1 MIKKSL
7 LLTLLLALLVP
18 WAANAQE
25 TVTIGDG
32 TVTSNTN
39 PIGTYYNYSIAEQLY
54 TAAEI
59 GMAGTI
65 SSVSF
70 YYMGNAAK
78 DLPITVYMKHVDE
91 ADLASAGITLADA
104 TEVFSGTLSVTTTAG
119 WVTINLATP
128 FDYNGTSNLLIGF
141 IKDYLY
147 YFSGQ
152 SWQGTAT
159 TATMARYTQNDYNAY
174 TTSTVPGT
182 AQANRPNIQLVIE
195 PASSDCPKP
204 NNLVASNVT
213 AHTADLTW
221 ESEATQFMLQYKK
234 VSDESWNSVYLE
246 DEGTSYQLTNLVA
259 ETEYNVRVAAHI
271 ESCGSDPQTGDDI
284 YSDWREIEFTTGIAC
299 PAPTNLAVTDGSITA
314 REATVTWEG
323 TSDSYVVM
331 IGEENLAVSAD
342 FEDQTI
348 PAAFT
353 NTDARPWSVTAGGA
367 NGSGYCAIPGNQ
379 GVNSSQSDL
388 TLEVTLNNPATV
400 SFNAKVSSEGS
411 YDWGR
416 FFIDG
421 TQMMQIS
428 GSQGW
433 TAYSYELAAGTHT
446 LIWRYVKDSSTASN
460 ADLFYVD
467 DIVVSAGVDSWTE
480 YNTNA
485 QTYGFTN
492 LTPNRHYQVKV
503 KGNCGDE
510 GYSQATA
517 PVSFTTLES
526 CVTPTGL
533 TASNVTAY
541 EATITWTSAADAW
554 QICVNDDEE
563 NLIDVTETTY
573 NFTGLTPE
581 TAYTVKVRANCGNE
595 YSDWTNNVS
604 FTTLEAC
611 PAPTGFAV
619 AENGLT
625 GHTATL
631 NWQGTSNSYQVAYR
645 TAAYT
650 DGIEEGFGSTSAP
663 EGWTRYNTLLT
674 DEVLN
679 GTTALTTYAGGW
691 NFGTSNGVFDS
702 HARVNIYGTSCK
714 YWLVTPTLTVPAG
727 AAFSFDLA
735 LTGYSGSNVPAPATT
750 GTDDRFIVLVST
762 DNMETWTIL
771 REWNNSGSEYVY
783 NNIANTAT
791 GENVN
796 FDFSAYAGQ
805 TVYVAFY
812 GESTESNADNNL
824 HLDNVTIGT
833 PVPAGEMQYA
843 SNITEQTVT
852 LQGLLAETEYEAWL
866 QGNCGS
872 EGTSTEV
879 GPITFTTDVACPAP
893 TGLAATEISGYTAKL
908 NWTGYSESYIVYYR
922 AAIYKAAN
930 LAGEWETVSVDEP
943 PCILAGLTPETTY
956 EAKVQG
962 DCGDDGLS
970 LETYIT
976 FTTDVACP
984 APTGLAVN
992 YTGGTTATVTW
1003 EGTATS
1009 YNIDVNGTVIE
1020 GVTSPYTLEGL
1031 ELATTYTV
1039 MVQANCGEDLSDWT
1053 NAASFTTDLCMPEN
1067 QCELT
1072 FVLTDSY
1079 GDGWNGAYIDVVD
1092 VATGESLAHMSN
1104 QNLSKGDPETETY
1117 TLTVC
1122 DGRELQFVWYSGS
1135 YDSEASYVVTD
1146 INGEEI
1152 FSGSGA
1158 MSEPVTYTVSCTVN
1172 PCRVPTDLAASEIS
1186 TFKADLSWTGYHD
1199 AYNLQYRRP
1208 AAADPNATT
1217 ATVILTAGDV
1227 WGDGS
1232 GYQMLL
1238 DADATAYG
1246 TIIPETVSGYGYI
1259 STDGT
1264 IGGSAGDVS
1273 SSVYDEFEYKIP
1285 VNADGAL
1292 ATENIVINNSITIAI
1307 PAGIYDWCITNPT
1320 SGDRMWIA
1328 SSNGNVGGRYDDF
1341 VFEAGMTYEFTVS
1354 MHGENDGVEITITPM
1369 DEWILVENLTD
1380 PSYNLTGLDAKTMYE
1395 WQVQGIS
1402 DDCENGVTEWSAISS
1417 FFTEK
1422 AYYWNDP
1429 QTWTNDSVPAA
1440 YADVT
1445 IPANTQVIIPSGY
1458 TAYADEIT
1466 IEEGGQIIMEP
1477 GAQLYHSNEIPVALQ
1492 MQNDGYPESKDAV
1505 GGFHMI
1511 ASPVN
1516 ESVSIAST
1524 GLVSGEFVYDLYY
1537 FDQAGDEMGNEWI
1550 NYNQGEG
1557 NAPGFTELYIKKG
1570 YLYASEDTIKA
1581 VFAGST
1587 LPTNAPVSVELD
1599 YVEGKRLAGWNLVGN
1614 PFTCMAIT
1622 EEPCYTLNDQGS
1634 AIANIEGFSVEVME
1648 GVFVKAEGEGETVT
1662 FTADDMWTTGEIGGE
1677 SYPDKGNLVLNLSHN
1692 NALIDRAIVRFDDGR
1707 QLPKLQLNPN
1717 STEVFIP
1724 MDGVD
1729 YAIVNATEM
1738 GEMPVSFKAERNDTY
1753 TMSFTT
1759 ENVGFNYLH
1768 LIDNMTGTDVNLL
1781 ANPSYSFKASTT
1793 DYATRFKL
1801 VFATGNNSEDNFAFF
1816 SNGNFVI
1823 SNEGEATLQVIDV
1836 TGRIIKSET
1845 INGSASV
1852 NVKAATGVYMLR
1864 LINGNDVKVQ
1874 KVVVR

>member
-1 MIKKSL
+1 MSWTAGYQETEWTVKYKKSTDSEYTTETVSGTPT
-7 LLTLLLALLVP
+7 LTL
-18 WAANAQE
+18 
-25 TVTIGDG
+25 
-32 TVTSNTN
+32 
-39 PIGTYYNYSIAEQLY
+39 
-54 TAAEI
+54 
-59 GMAGTI
+59 
-65 SSVSF
+65 SS
-70 YYMGNAAK
+70 
-78 DLPITVYMKHVDE
+78 
-91 ADLASAGITLADA
+91 LAS
-104 TEVFSGTLSVTTTAG
+104 
-119 WVTINLATP
+119 N
-128 FDYNGTSNLLIGF
+128 
-141 IKDYLY
+141 
-147 YFSGQ
+147 
-152 SWQGTAT
+152 
-159 TATMARYTQNDYNAY
+159 
-174 TTSTVPGT
+174 
-182 AQANRPNIQLVIE
+182 
-195 PASSDCPKP
+195 
-204 NNLVASNVT
+204 
-213 AHTADLTW
+213 
-221 ESEATQFMLQYKK
+221 
-234 VSDESWNSVYLE
+234 
-246 DEGTSYQLTNLVA
+246 
-259 ETEYNVRVAAHI
+259 
-271 ESCGSDPQTGDDI
+271 
-284 YSDWREIEFTTGIAC
+284 
-299 PAPTNLAVTDGSITA
+299 
-314 REATVTWEG
+314 
-323 TSDSYVVM
+323 
-331 IGEENLAVSAD
+331 
-342 FEDQTI
+342 
-348 PAAFT
+348 
-353 NTDARPWSVTAGGA
+353 
-367 NGSGYCAIPGNQ
+367 
-379 GVNSSQSDL
+379 
-388 TLEVTLNNPATV
+388 
-400 SFNAKVSSEGS
+400 
-411 YDWGR
+411 
-416 FFIDG
+416 
-421 TQMMQIS
+421 
-428 GSQGW
+428 
-433 TAYSYELAAGTHT
+433 
-446 LIWRYVKDSSTASN
+446 
-460 ADLFYVD
+460 
-467 DIVVSAGVDSWTE
+467 
-480 YNTNA
+480 
-485 QTYGFTN
+485 
-492 LTPNRHYQVKV
+492 
-503 KGNCGDE
+503 
-510 GYSQATA
+510 
-517 PVSFTTLES
+517 
-526 CVTPTGL
+526 
-533 TASNVTAY
+533 
-541 EATITWTSAADAW
+541 
-554 QICVNDDEE
+554 
-563 NLIDVTETTY
+563 TTY
-573 NFTGLTPE
+573 NVQVYNCE
-581 TAYTVKVRANCGNE
+581 NYVSAN
-595 YSDWTNNVS
+595 
-604 FTTLEAC
+604 FTTQAGIPLTEAFATTS
-611 PAPTGFAV
+611 APTGWAKYS
-619 AENGLT
+619 GLLSDVM
-625 GHTATL
+625 G
-631 NWQGTSNSYQVAYR
+631 G
-645 TAAYT
+645 
-650 DGIEEGFGSTSAP
+650 
-663 EGWTRYNTLLT
+663 
-674 DEVLN
+674 
-679 GTTALTTYAGGW
+679 TALTTTSSGW
-691 NFGTSNGVFDS
+691 NFSTGNGVFDS
-702 HARVNIYGTSCK
+702 HTRVNLYGTSCK
-714 YWLVTPTLTVPAG
+714 YWLVTPTLLMEDNVQLT
-727 AAFSFDLA
+727 FDLA
-735 LTGYSGSNVPAPATT
+735 LTAYSGTLTAPATT
-750 GTDDRFIVLVST
+750 GTDDKFVVLIST
-762 DNMETWTIL
+762 DNMATWTIL
-771 REWNNSGSEYVY
+771 RQWDNAGSQYVL
-783 NNIANTAT
+783 NNIACSAI
-791 GENVN
+791 GEAVA
-796 FDFSAYAGQ
+796 FDLSSYAGQ
-805 TVYVAFY
+805 SIAIAFY
-812 GESTESNADNNL
+812 GESTVSNADNNL
-824 HLDNVTIGT
+824 HIDNVSIDYI
-833 PVPAGEMQYA
+833 P
-843 SNITEQTVT
+843 
-852 LQGLLAETEYEAWL
+852 
-866 QGNCGS
+866 
-872 EGTSTEV
+872 
-879 GPITFTTDVACPAP
+879 ACPKP
-893 TGLAATEISGYTAKL
+893 LA
-908 NWTGYSESYIVYYR
+908 
-922 AAIYKAAN
+922 
-930 LAGEWETVSVDEP
+930 
-943 PCILAGLTPETTY
+943 
-956 EAKVQG
+956 
-962 DCGDDGLS
+962 
-970 LETYIT
+970 
-976 FTTDVACP
+976 
-984 APTGLAVN
+984 LAVN
-992 YTGGTTATVTW
+992 YENGITATVTW
-1003 EGTATS
+1003 EGEATS
-1009 YNIDVNGTVIE
+1009 YNIDVNGTVTE
-1020 GVTSPYTLEGL
+1020 GVTTPYTLEGL
-1031 ELATTYTV
+1031 ELNTTYAV
-1039 MVQANCGEDLSDWT
+1039 MVQADCGSNGTSEWT
-1053 NAASFTTDLCMPEN
+1053 NAVSFTTDLCMPEN

-1079 GDGWNGAYIDVVD
+1079 GDGWNGAYIDIVD

-1158 MSEPVTYTVSCTVN
+1158 MSEPVNYTVSCTVN

-1199 AYNLQYRRP
+1199 AYNLQYRHP

-1264 IGGSAGDVS
+1264 IGGSTGDVA

-1292 ATENIVINNSITIAI
+1292 ATENIVINDTITIEI
-1307 PAGIYDWCITNPT
+1307 PAGTYDWCITNPT

-1341 VFEAGMTYEFTVS
+1341 VFEAGMTYEFAVS
-1354 MHGENDGVEITITPM
+1354 MHGENDGVEVTITPM

-1417 FFTEK
+1417 FFTDK
-1422 AYYWNDP
+1422 AYYWDDP

-1587 LPTNAPVSVELD
+1587 LPTNVPVSVELD

-1648 GVFVKAEGEGETVT
+1648 GVFVKAEESGQTVT
-1662 FTADDMWTTGEIGGE
+1662 FRTTDGGE
-1677 SYPDKGNLVLNLSHN
+1677 WGGDPIVDPDKGNLVLNLSHN
-1692 NALIDRAIVRFDDGR
+1692 NNFIDRAIVRFDEGR

-1753 TMSFTT
+1753 TMSFSS

-1801 VFATGNNSEDNFAFF
+1801 VFATGSNSEDNFAFF